1 MDYSNPYARF
11 GVNMNPIGYQNTP
24 MQAPVPSAVPGTWQQ
39 PRQVT
44 RVSGM
49 EGARSYAASMPPNS
63 TDAVFDSDRDVFY
76 FLSTDGG
83 GFPTVRPFSF
93 NPLEESQNGN
103 QKFVTHE
110 ELNAALMQL
119 QEMISNA
126 QQPVSSEPT
135 AKPSASRKSSRT
147 AQSD

>member
-1 MDYSNPYARF
+1 MDYNNPYARF
-11 GVNMNPIGYQNTP
+11 GVNMNP
-24 MQAPVPSAVPGTWQQ
+24 MQANPMTPAGMWQQSIQQ

-44 RVSGM
+44 RVSGV

-119 QEMISNA
+119 QEMIANA
-126 QQPVSSEPT
+126 QQPVSAEPT
-135 AKPSASRKSSRT
+135 PKPSASRKSSRT